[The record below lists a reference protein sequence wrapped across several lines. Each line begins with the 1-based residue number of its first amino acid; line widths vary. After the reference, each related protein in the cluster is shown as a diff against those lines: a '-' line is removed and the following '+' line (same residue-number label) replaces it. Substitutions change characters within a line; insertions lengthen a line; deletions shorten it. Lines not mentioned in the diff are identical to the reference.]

1 MRYLLCLSYDGSAFC
16 GWQIQPSSPSVQ
28 QCLEEALAKL
38 CGGPVAVTGAGRT
51 DTGVHAADY
60 VCHFDLTGSLPF
72 EASDFCYK
80 LNAILPRSVV
90 VHAVLP
96 VPDDFHAR
104 FSATQRSYTYFIH
117 RKKDPFV
124 AAYSWQCGFPGLD
137 FDAMNE
143 ACQYLLGTHDFSCFE
158 KVGGANKTSLC
169 TITEAFWKPYT
180 PTHVSLM
187 DFGFSPEEGIVSE
200 TVASRPLPQGL
211 SLSSESK
218 LSSSDPNPAGPS
230 LLCGRGWP
238 QVSDTTPSSSG
249 QSPSCHFERSPKGAV
264 EKSDYWYFRVSADR
278 FLRNMVRAIV
288 GTLIEV
294 GRGKHD
300 PAWVKELI
308 ETGTRG
314 DAGESVPGH
323 ALFLSK
329 VKY

>member
-1 MRYLLCLSYDGSAFC
+1 MRYILSLSYDGSAFC

-38 CGGPVAVTGAGRT
+38 CGGPVQVTGAGRT

-60 VCHFDLTGSLPF
+60 VCHFDLTGNLPF

-80 LNAILPRSVV
+80 LNAILPRSIV

-96 VPDDFHAR
+96 TTDDFHAR

-124 AAYSWQCGFPGLD
+124 AAYSWQCGFPDLD
-137 FDAMNE
+137 FDAMNQ
-143 ACQYLLGTHDFSCFE
+143 ACRYLLGTHDFSCFE
-158 KVGGANKTSLC
+158 KTGGANKTSIC
-169 TITEAFWKPYT
+169 TITEAFWKPYV
-180 PTHVSLM
+180 PSLY
-187 DFGFSPEEGIVSE
+187 SVI
-200 TVASRPLPQGL
+200 
-211 SLSSESK
+211 SSEAKES
-218 LSSSDPNPAGPS
+218 
-230 LLCGRGWP
+230 
-238 QVSDTTPSSSG
+238 
-249 QSPSCHFERSPKGAV
+249 H
-264 EKSDYWYFRVSADR
+264 YWYFRVSADR

-308 ETGTRG
+308 ETGTRSE
-314 DAGESVPGH
+314 AGESVPGH
-323 ALFLSK
+323 ALFLGKIS
-329 VKY
+329 Y

>member
-1 MRYLLCLSYDGSAFC
+1 MRYLLSLSYDGSAFC

-72 EASDFCYK
+72 EATDFCYK

-96 VPDDFHAR
+96 APDDFHAR

-137 FDAMNE
+137 FDAMNK

-169 TITEAFWKPYT
+169 TITEAFWKPYV
-180 PTHVSLM
+180 PTHVSLL
-187 DFGFSPEEGIVSE
+187 DFGFSPEEGVVSE
-200 TVASRPLPQGL
+200 TVVSDDPSQSRLTP
-211 SLSSESK
+211 SS
-218 LSSSDPNPAGPS
+218 GPS

-249 QSPSCHFERSPKGAV
+249 QSPT
-264 EKSDYWYFRVSADR
+264 YWYFRVSADR

-294 GRGKHD
+294 GRGKHG

-314 DAGESVPGH
+314 NAGESVPGH

-329 VKY
+329 VRY

>member
-1 MRYLLCLSYDGSAFC
+1 MRYILSLSYDGSAFC

-38 CGGPVAVTGAGRT
+38 CGGPVQVTGAGRT

-60 VCHFDLTGSLPF
+60 VCHFDLTGNLPF

-80 LNAILPRSVV
+80 LNAILPRGIV

-124 AAYSWQCGFPGLD
+124 AAYSWQCGFPDLD
-137 FDAMNE
+137 FDAMNQ
-143 ACQYLLGTHDFSCFE
+143 ACQHLLGTHDFSCFE
-158 KVGGANKTSLC
+158 KTGGANKTSLC

-187 DFGFSPEEGIVSE
+187 DFGLIPDAYGRSEEEGVVSE
-200 TVASRPLPQGL
+200 TYGHPRQNLPKNQQIFGGPGNQPF
-211 SLSSESK
+211 EG
-218 LSSSDPNPAGPS
+218 PAACG
-230 LLCGRGWP
+230 GRGRFAT
-238 QVSDTTPSSSG
+238 VSEITPSSG
-249 QSPSCHFERSPKGAV
+249 GKPP
-264 EKSDYWYFRVSADR
+264 YWYFRVSADR

-300 PAWVKELI
+300 PVWVKELI

-323 ALFLSK
+323 ALFLSR
-329 VKY
+329 VRY

>member
-1 MRYLLCLSYDGSAFC
+1 MRYLLSLSYDGSAFC

-72 EASDFCYK
+72 EVSDFCYK

-96 VPDDFHAR
+96 APDDFHAR

-187 DFGFSPEEGIVSE
+187 DFGFTPEEGIVSE
-200 TVASRPLPQGL
+200 TVASRPLPQ
-211 SLSSESK
+211 
-218 LSSSDPNPAGPS
+218 
-230 LLCGRGWP
+230 
-238 QVSDTTPSSSG
+238 VSDTTPSSCG
-249 QSPSCHFERSPKGAV
+249 QNPACHFERSTKFAV

-300 PAWVKELI
+300 LAWVKELI
-308 ETGTRG
+308 KTGTRG

>member
-1 MRYLLCLSYDGSAFC
+1 MRYILSLSYDGSAFC

-60 VCHFDLTGSLPF
+60 VCHFDLTGPLPF

-80 LNAILPRSVV
+80 LNAILPRSIV
-90 VHAVLP
+90 VHTVLP
-96 VPDDFHAR
+96 APDDFHAR

-124 AAYSWQCGFPGLD
+124 AAYSWQCGYPDLD

-169 TITEAFWKPYT
+169 TITEAFWKPYS
-180 PTHVSLM
+180 PTYVQLM
-187 DFGFSPEEGIVSE
+187 D
-200 TVASRPLPQGL
+200 
-211 SLSSESK
+211 
-218 LSSSDPNPAGPS
+218 
-230 LLCGRGWP
+230 
-238 QVSDTTPSSSG
+238 
-249 QSPSCHFERSPKGAV
+249 CHFEQSPKDGV
-264 EKSDYWYFRVSADR
+264 EKSPYWYFRVSADR

-329 VKY
+329 VSY

>member
-1 MRYLLCLSYDGSAFC
+1 MRYILSLSYDGSAFC

-90 VHAVLP
+90 VHAFLP
-96 VPDDFHAR
+96 APDDFHAR

-187 DFGFSPEEGIVSE
+187 DYDSLLLPESSAMTTGRSEEEGVVSE
-200 TVASRPLPQGL
+200 TCGHPRPHKREG
-211 SLSSESK
+211 
-218 LSSSDPNPAGPS
+218 PAACG
-230 LLCGRGWP
+230 GRGRVAT
-238 QVSDTTPSSSG
+238 VSDTTPSSG
-249 QSPSCHFERSPKGAV
+249 VKPKSIKETCVGTYGFQKASV
-264 EKSDYWYFRVSADR
+264 MVQMDVLFAPPTFSKQEKS
-278 FLRNMVRAIV
+278 
-288 GTLIEV
+288 
-294 GRGKHD
+294 
-300 PAWVKELI
+300 WVP
-308 ETGTRG
+308 RR
-314 DAGESVPGH
+314 
-323 ALFLSK
+323 
-329 VKY
+329 Y

>member
-1 MRYLLCLSYDGSAFC
+1 MRYILCLSYDGSAFC

-60 VCHFDLTGSLPF
+60 VCHFDLTGPLPF

-96 VPDDFHAR
+96 TTEDFHAR

-158 KVGGANKTSLC
+158 KVGGANKTSIC
-169 TITEAFWKPYT
+169 TITEAFWKPYV

-187 DFGFSPEEGIVSE
+187 DFGFTPEEGVVSE
-200 TVASRPLPQGL
+200 TVASRPLPPQA
-211 SLSSESK
+211 
-218 LSSSDPNPAGPS
+218 AGPS

-238 QVSDTTPSSSG
+238 QVSDTTPSSCG
-249 QSPSCHFERSPKGAV
+249 QSPTCHSGLDPESP
-264 EKSDYWYFRVSADR
+264 YWYFRVSADR

-329 VKY
+329 VRY

>member
-1 MRYLLCLSYDGSAFC
+1 MRYILSLSYDGSAFC

-60 VCHFDLTGSLPF
+60 VCHFDLTGNLPF

-80 LNAILPRSVV
+80 LNAILPRQIV

-96 VPDDFHAR
+96 ATDDFHAR

-124 AAYSWQCGFPGLD
+124 AAYSWQCGFPDLN

-143 ACQYLLGTHDFSCFE
+143 ACQHLLGKHDFSCFE
-158 KVGGANKTSLC
+158 KIGGANKTSLC
-169 TITEAFWKPYT
+169 TITEAFWKPYV
-180 PTHVSLM
+180 PTHISLM
-187 DFGFSPEEGIVSE
+187 DFGTCEIINNASGRSEEEGVVSE
-200 TVASRPLPQGL
+200 TCGHPRPHKREG
-211 SLSSESK
+211 
-218 LSSSDPNPAGPS
+218 PAACG
-230 LLCGRGWP
+230 GRGRSGIAGSPKISDFWGAGAEA
-238 QVSDTTPSSSG
+238 VSETIPSSG
-249 QSPSCHFERSPKGAV
+249 GKPP
-264 EKSDYWYFRVSADR
+264 YWYFRVSADR

-300 PAWVKELI
+300 PVWVRELI

>member
-1 MRYLLCLSYDGSAFC
+1 MRYILCLSYDGSAFC

-28 QCLEEALAKL
+28 QTLEESLAKL
-38 CGGPVAVTGAGRT
+38 CGGPVQVTGAGRT

-80 LNAILPRSVV
+80 LNAILPRGIA
-90 VHAVLP
+90 VHSVLP
-96 VPDDFHAR
+96 AADDFHAR

-124 AAYSWQCGFPGLD
+124 AAYSWQCGYPGLD
-137 FDAMNE
+137 FSAMNE
-143 ACQYLLGTHDFSCFE
+143 ACQHLLGEHDFSCFE

-180 PTHVSLM
+180 PTYLTLM
-187 DFGFSPEEGIVSE
+187 GLDGRAQEEI
-200 TVASRPLPQGL
+200 PP
-211 SLSSESK
+211 
-218 LSSSDPNPAGPS
+218 
-230 LLCGRGWP
+230 
-238 QVSDTTPSSSG
+238 
-249 QSPSCHFERSPKGAV
+249 
-264 EKSDYWYFRVSADR
+264 YWYFRVSADR

-294 GRGKHD
+294 GRGKHE

>member
-1 MRYLLCLSYDGSAFC
+1 MRYILSLSYDGSSFC

-28 QCLEEALAKL
+28 QSLEEALAKL
-38 CGGPVAVTGAGRT
+38 CGGPVSVTGAGRT

-80 LNAILPRSVV
+80 LNAILPRSIV
-90 VHAVLP
+90 VHGIFPAS
-96 VPDDFHAR
+96 DDFHAR
-104 FSATQRSYTYFIH
+104 FSARQRSYTYFIH

-137 FDAMNE
+137 FDAMNT

-169 TITEAFWKPYT
+169 TISEAFWKPYT
-180 PTHVSLM
+180 PTHVLA
-187 DFGFSPEEGIVSE
+187 FEGALPPIIPRG
-200 TVASRPLPQGL
+200 SRPISPTDPASAGR
-211 SLSSESK
+211 
-218 LSSSDPNPAGPS
+218 SDER
-230 LLCGRGWP
+230 L
-238 QVSDTTPSSSG
+238 VPSS
-249 QSPSCHFERSPKGAV
+249 AV
-264 EKSDYWYFRVSADR
+264 ISEGDQPYWYFRVSADR

-294 GRGKHD
+294 GRGKHG
-300 PAWVKELI
+300 PEWVGELI
-308 ETGTRG
+308 ATGTRG

-329 VKY
+329 VQY

>member
-1 MRYLLCLSYDGSAFC
+1 MRYILSLSYDGSAFC

-28 QCLEEALAKL
+28 QCLEEALGKL
-38 CGGPVAVTGAGRT
+38 CGGVISVTGAGRT
-51 DTGVHAADY
+51 DTGVHAAGY
-60 VCHFDLTGSLPF
+60 VAHFDLTGSLPF

-80 LNAILPRSVV
+80 LNAILPRSIV
-90 VHAVLP
+90 VHGVFPAT
-96 VPDDFHAR
+96 DDFHAR

-137 FDAMNE
+137 FDAMNA
-143 ACQYLLGTHDFSCFE
+143 ACPYLLGTHDFSCFE
-158 KVGGANKTSLC
+158 KTGGANKTSLC
-169 TITEAFWKPYT
+169 TITEAFWAPYV

-187 DFGFSPEEGIVSE
+187 CYGRAEEEGVIPE
-200 TVASRPLPQGL
+200 TSGHPRPDKR
-211 SLSSESK
+211 E
-218 LSSSDPNPAGPS
+218 GPIA
-230 LLCGRGWP
+230 CDGRGRSEAEA
-238 QVSDTTPSSSG
+238 VSGIIPSSG
-249 QSPSCHFERSPKGAV
+249 EYPP
-264 EKSDYWYFRVSADR
+264 YWYFRVSADR

-300 PAWVKELI
+300 PEWVKELI
-308 ETGTRG
+308 ETGSRG

-329 VKY
+329 VRY

>member
-1 MRYLLCLSYDGSAFC
+1 MRYILSLSYDGSAFC

-60 VCHFDLTGSLPF
+60 VCHFDLTGPLPF

-96 VPDDFHAR
+96 TTEDFHAR

-187 DFGFSPEEGIVSE
+187 DFGFDVDGRSEEEGVVSE
-200 TVASRPLPQGL
+200 TYGHPRPYKREG
-211 SLSSESK
+211 
-218 LSSSDPNPAGPS
+218 PAACG
-230 LLCGRGWP
+230 GRGRSEAEA
-238 QVSDTTPSSSG
+238 VSETTPSSG
-249 QSPSCHFERSPKGAV
+249 GKPP
-264 EKSDYWYFRVSADR
+264 YWYFRVSADR

-300 PAWVKELI
+300 PVWVKELI

-329 VKY
+329 VRY

>member
-1 MRYLLCLSYDGSAFC
+1 MRYILCLSYDGSAFC

-60 VCHFDLTGSLPF
+60 VCHFDLTGPLPF

-96 VPDDFHAR
+96 TTEDFHAR

-158 KVGGANKTSLC
+158 KVGGANKTSIC

-187 DFGFSPEEGIVSE
+187 DFGFTPEEGVVSE
-200 TVASRPLPQGL
+200 TVASRPLPPQA
-211 SLSSESK
+211 
-218 LSSSDPNPAGPS
+218 AGPS

-238 QVSDTTPSSSG
+238 QVSDTTPSSCG
-249 QSPSCHFERSPKGAV
+249 QSPT
-264 EKSDYWYFRVSADR
+264 YWYFRVSADR

-294 GRGKHD
+294 GRGKQD
-300 PAWVKELI
+300 PQWVKELI

-329 VKY
+329 VRY

>member
-1 MRYLLCLSYDGSAFC
+1 MRYILSLSYDGSAFC

-60 VCHFDLTGSLPF
+60 VCHFDLTGNLPF

-80 LNAILPRSVV
+80 LNAILPRQIV

-96 VPDDFHAR
+96 ATDDFHAR

-124 AAYSWQCGFPGLD
+124 AACSWQCGFPDLN

-143 ACQYLLGTHDFSCFE
+143 ACQYLLGKHDFSCFE

-169 TITEAFWKPYT
+169 TITEAFWKPYL

-187 DFGFSPEEGIVSE
+187 DFGFTPE
-200 TVASRPLPQGL
+200 
-211 SLSSESK
+211 
-218 LSSSDPNPAGPS
+218 
-230 LLCGRGWP
+230 
-238 QVSDTTPSSSG
+238 SSSG
-249 QSPSCHFERSPKGAV
+249 QSPAV
-264 EKSDYWYFRVSADR
+264 IPSEAKESQYWYFRVSADR

-294 GRGKHD
+294 GRGKHE
-300 PAWVKELI
+300 PEWVKELI

-314 DAGESVPGH
+314 DAGESVPVH

>member
-1 MRYLLCLSYDGSAFC
+1 MRYILSLSYDGSAFC

-60 VCHFDLTGSLPF
+60 VCHFDLTGPLPF

-96 VPDDFHAR
+96 APDDFHAR

-187 DFGFSPEEGIVSE
+187 DFGFTPEEGVVSE
-200 TVASRPLPQGL
+200 TVAPRPLPPQA
-211 SLSSESK
+211 
-218 LSSSDPNPAGPS
+218 AGPS

-238 QVSDTTPSSSG
+238 QVSDTTPSSCG
-249 QSPSCHFERSPKGAV
+249 QSPT
-264 EKSDYWYFRVSADR
+264 YWYFRVSADR

-300 PAWVKELI
+300 PVWVKELI

>member
-1 MRYLLCLSYDGSAFC
+1 MRYILCLSYDGSAFC

-28 QCLEEALAKL
+28 QTLEESLAKL
-38 CGGPVAVTGAGRT
+38 CGGPVQVTGAGRT

-80 LNAILPRSVV
+80 LNAILPRGIA
-90 VHAVLP
+90 VHSVLP
-96 VPDDFHAR
+96 TDDDFHAR

-124 AAYSWQCGFPGLD
+124 AAYSWQCGYPGLD
-137 FDAMNE
+137 FEAMNE
-143 ACQYLLGTHDFSCFE
+143 ACRYLLGTHDFSCFE

-180 PTHVSLM
+180 PTYLSLM
-187 DFGFSPEEGIVSE
+187 GLDGRAKEDGVISE
-200 TVASRPLPQGL
+200 TASGG
-211 SLSSESK
+211 
-218 LSSSDPNPAGPS
+218 NPP
-230 LLCGRGWP
+230 
-238 QVSDTTPSSSG
+238 
-249 QSPSCHFERSPKGAV
+249 
-264 EKSDYWYFRVSADR
+264 YWYFRVSADR

-294 GRGKHD
+294 GRGKHE